1 VFWYRR
7 EFVSASAR
15 RKKKASAIAHVTKT
29 SMADQMGV
37 IVPVEEFKRIQ
48 ETNTLLQKKMEEQE
62 KRTNEIQKSI
72 VEAQTTQTKLLG
84 EMKTMNRTNAVE
96 LQSMQK
102 THARDMQK
110 ISETHMSAIKNMEAV
125 SATHMSAIKNMEAVI
140 RTMVSEQH
148 NERKAHEEERK
159 AREEERKVREE
170 ERKAQEHKRQLHAK
184 VQQWTSRLTKAKLIE
199 KGRTLGLHG
208 IRTSQSKAD
217 LVQLFHNHAD
227 VLERKEMLPAYVP
240 NAYF

>member
-1 VFWYRR
+1 
-7 EFVSASAR
+7 
-15 RKKKASAIAHVTKT
+15 
-29 SMADQMGV
+29 MADQMGV

-62 KRTNEIQKSI
+62 KRTNDIQKSI
-72 VEAQTTQTKLLG
+72 VEAQTTQNKLLG

-96 LQSMQK
+96 LQTMQK

-125 SATHMSAIKNMEAVI
+125 I
-140 RTMVSEQH
+140 RTMVSEQN

-159 AREEERKVREE
+159 AREEERQ
-170 ERKAQEHKRQLHAK
+170 AQEHKRQLHAK

-199 KGRTLGLHG
+199 KGRTLGLYG

-217 LVQLFHNHAD
+217 LVQLFHSHAD

-240 NAYF
+240 SAYF

>member
-1 VFWYRR
+1 
-7 EFVSASAR
+7 
-15 RKKKASAIAHVTKT
+15 
-29 SMADQMGV
+29 MADQMGV

-62 KRTNEIQKSI
+62 KRTNDIQKSI
-72 VEAQTTQTKLLG
+72 VEAQTTQNKLLG

-96 LQSMQK
+96 LQTMQK

-125 SATHMSAIKNMEAVI
+125 SETHMSAIKNMEAVI
-140 RTMVSEQH
+140 RTMVSEQN

-159 AREEERKVREE
+159 AREEERQ
-170 ERKAQEHKRQLHAK
+170 AQEHKRQLHAK

-199 KGRTLGLHG
+199 KGRTLGLYG

-217 LVQLFHNHAD
+217 LVQLFHSHAD

-240 NAYF
+240 SAYF